1 MRKFIGKS
9 VAAAAL
15 VVPAFVAVGAGSA
28 QAAQCPG
35 PNQHSDVYSAGGL
48 SFTNAAKIRTGPYNE
63 CTATAEGQANH
74 GIDVHCLY
82 VNSNNVVW
90 WYVRDTTTSK
100 EGWVRGSD
108 LSGGYTGSP
117 YC

>member
-15 VVPAFVAVGAGSA
+15 VVPAFVAVGASSA

-35 PNQHSDVYSAGGL
+35 PNNHPDVYSAGGL
-48 SFTNAAKIRTGPYNE
+48 NFTNGAS
-63 CTATAEGQANH
+63 H
-74 GIDVHCLY
+74 GIDIHCLV
-82 VNSNNVVW
+82 VNSSNVVW
-90 WYVRDTTTSK
+90 WYARDTTTGK
-100 EGWVRGSD
+100 QGWVRGTD
-108 LSGGYTGSP
+108 LSGGYTGAP